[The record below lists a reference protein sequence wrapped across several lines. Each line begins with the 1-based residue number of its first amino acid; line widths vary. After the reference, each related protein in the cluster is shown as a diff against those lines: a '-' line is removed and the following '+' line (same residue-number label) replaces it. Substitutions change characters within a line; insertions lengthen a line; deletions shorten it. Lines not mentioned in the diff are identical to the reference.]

1 MIRAINI
8 EKVESGMLLG
18 QTVCDDNNRKLMLK
32 DKELTD
38 FSIEKL
44 KELGFNFLYI
54 ENEIGE
60 EFQNEDVISDEL
72 KKKMSDDLKRLDITS
87 TIENAKNIVETVCDN
102 YHNIFDTIDIRNS
115 NDYLF
120 KHSIMVAE
128 FSIAIG
134 IKLNLNQREL
144 VNLATSAL
152 LHDIGKL
159 CINKE
164 LLDKIKL
171 SDKELMYQEKL
182 HPIYAYSLLSKVPE
196 ITATTKTAILFHH
209 RNEDGTG
216 FPENIKVPDH
226 IFYKILHV
234 ADTYDNLISSK
245 NGMNPS
251 DALEYL
257 YANSETLF
265 NVDVVNAFKSC
276 IPIYPRGIEVK
287 LSNGL
292 DGVVIDNTGDKSRPK
307 IKVLIKGTNV
317 VFDLRKNLDITIK
330 YVKTNHEDI
339 EKRY

>member
-8 EKVESGMLLG
+8 EKVEPGMFLG
-18 QTVCDDNNRKLMLK
+18 QTICDENGRKLVLK
-32 DKELTD
+32 DKELTE

-72 KKKMSDDLKRLDITS
+72 KRKMSDDLKRLDITS
-87 TIENAKNIVETVCDN
+87 TIENAKSIVETICNN

-134 IKLNLNQREL
+134 MKLNLKQQEL
-144 VNLATSAL
+144 VNLTISAL

-164 LLDKIKL
+164 MLDKIKIN
-171 SDKELMYQEKL
+171 DKELMYQEKF
-182 HPIYAYSLLSKVPE
+182 HPFYAYSLLSKMPE
-196 ITATTKTAILFHH
+196 ISATTKSAILFHH
-209 RNEDGTG
+209 KNENGTG

-234 ADTYDNLISSK
+234 ADAYDNLISSK

-251 DALEYL
+251 DVLEYL
-257 YANSETLF
+257 YANSGTLF

-292 DGVVIDNTGDKSRPK
+292 DGVVIDNTNDKSRPK
-307 IKVLIKGTNV
+307 VKVLIKGTNV
-317 VFDLRKNLDITIK
+317 VFDLRKYLDVTITNIK
-330 YVKTNHEDI
+330 LNDNIK
-339 EKRY
+339 KR

>member
-8 EKVESGMLLG
+8 EKVEPGMFLG
-18 QTVCDDNNRKLMLK
+18 QTICDENGRKLVLK
-32 DKELTD
+32 DKELTE

-44 KELGFNFLYI
+44 KELGFNFIYV
-54 ENEIGE
+54 EDKIGE
-60 EFQNEDVISDEL
+60 EFQNKDVFSDEL
-72 KKKMSDDLKRLDITS
+72 KRKMSDDLKRLDITS
-87 TIENAKNIVETVCDN
+87 TIENAKNIVETICNN
-102 YHNIFDTIDIRNS
+102 YHNIFDTIDIRNN

-134 IKLNLNQREL
+134 MKLNLKRQEL
-144 VNLATSAL
+144 VNLTISAL

-164 LLDKIKL
+164 MLDKIKIN
-171 SDKELMYQEKL
+171 DKELMYQEKF
-182 HPIYAYSLLSKVPE
+182 HPFYAYSLLSKMPE
-196 ITATTKTAILFHH
+196 ISATTKSAILFHH
-209 RNEDGTG
+209 KNENGTG

-234 ADTYDNLISSK
+234 ADAYDNLISSK

-257 YANSETLF
+257 YANSGTLF

-292 DGVVIDNTGDKSRPK
+292 DGVVIDNTNDKSRPK
-307 IKVLIKGTNV
+307 VKVLIKGTNV
-317 VFDLRKNLDITIK
+317 VFDLRKYLDVTITDIK
-330 YVKTNHEDI
+330 LNDNI
-339 EKRY
+339 KRR

>member
-8 EKVESGMLLG
+8 EKVESGMFLG
-18 QTVCDDNNRKLMLK
+18 QTICDENGRKLVLK
-32 DKELTD
+32 DKELTE

-44 KELGFNFLYI
+44 KELGFNFIYV
-54 ENEIGE
+54 EDKIGE
-60 EFQNEDVISDEL
+60 EFQNKDVVSDEL
-72 KKKMSDDLKRLDITS
+72 KRKMSDDLKRLDITS
-87 TIENAKNIVETVCDN
+87 TIENAKSIVETICNN
-102 YHNIFDTIDIRNS
+102 YHNIFDTIDIRNN

-134 IKLNLNQREL
+134 MKLNLKQQEL
-144 VNLATSAL
+144 VNLTISAL

-164 LLDKIKL
+164 MLDKIKIN
-171 SDKELMYQEKL
+171 DKELMYQEKF
-182 HPIYAYSLLSKVPE
+182 HPFYAYSLLSKMPE
-196 ITATTKTAILFHH
+196 ISATTKSAILFHH
-209 RNEDGTG
+209 KNENGTG

-234 ADTYDNLISSK
+234 ADAYDNLISSR

-257 YANSETLF
+257 YANSGTLF

-292 DGVVIDNTGDKSRPK
+292 DGVVIDNTNDKSRPK
-307 IKVLIKGTNV
+307 VKVLIKGTNV
-317 VFDLRKNLDITIK
+317 VFDLRKYLDVTITDIK
-330 YVKTNHEDI
+330 LNDNI
-339 EKRY
+339 KRR

>member
-8 EKVESGMLLG
+8 EKVESGMFLG
-18 QTVCDDNNRKLMLK
+18 QTICDENGRKLVLK
-32 DKELTD
+32 DKELTE

-44 KELGFNFLYI
+44 KELGFNFIYV
-54 ENEIGE
+54 EDKIGE
-60 EFQNEDVISDEL
+60 EFQNKDVVSDEL
-72 KKKMSDDLKRLDITS
+72 KRKMSDDLKRLDITS
-87 TIENAKNIVETVCDN
+87 TIENAKSIVETICNN
-102 YHNIFDTIDIRNS
+102 YNNIFDTIDIRNN

-134 IKLNLNQREL
+134 MKLNLKQQEL
-144 VNLATSAL
+144 VNLTISAL

-164 LLDKIKL
+164 MLDKIKIN
-171 SDKELMYQEKL
+171 DKELMYQEKF
-182 HPIYAYSLLSKVPE
+182 HPFYAYSLLSKMPE
-196 ITATTKTAILFHH
+196 ISATTKSAILFHH
-209 RNEDGTG
+209 KNENGTG

-234 ADTYDNLISSK
+234 ADAYDNLISSK

-257 YANSETLF
+257 YANSGTLF

-292 DGVVIDNTGDKSRPK
+292 DGVVIDNTNDKSRPK
-307 IKVLIKGTNV
+307 VKVLIKGTNV
-317 VFDLRKNLDITIK
+317 VFDLRKYLDVTITDIK
-330 YVKTNHEDI
+330 LNDNI
-339 EKRY
+339 KRR

>member
-8 EKVESGMLLG
+8 EKVESGMFLG
-18 QTVCDDNNRKLMLK
+18 QTICDENGRKLVLK
-32 DKELTD
+32 DKELTE

-44 KELGFNFLYI
+44 KELGFNFIYI
-54 ENEIGE
+54 EDKIGE
-60 EFQNEDVISDEL
+60 EFQNKDVFSDEL
-72 KKKMSDDLKRLDITS
+72 KRKMSDDLKRLDITS
-87 TIENAKNIVETVCDN
+87 TIENAKSIVETICDN
-102 YHNIFDTIDIRNS
+102 YHNIFDTIDIRNN

-134 IKLNLNQREL
+134 MKLNLKQQEL
-144 VNLATSAL
+144 VNLTISAL

-164 LLDKIKL
+164 MLDKIKIN
-171 SDKELMYQEKL
+171 DKELMYQEKF
-182 HPIYAYSLLSKVPE
+182 HPFYAYSLLSKMPE
-196 ITATTKTAILFHH
+196 ISATTKSSILFHH
-209 RNEDGTG
+209 KNENGTG

-234 ADTYDNLISSK
+234 ADAYDNLISSK

-257 YANSETLF
+257 YANSGTLF

-292 DGVVIDNTGDKSRPK
+292 DGVVIDNTNDKSRPK
-307 IKVLIKGTNV
+307 VKVLIKGTNV
-317 VFDLRKNLDITIK
+317 VFDLRKYLDVTITDIK
-330 YVKTNHEDI
+330 LNDNI
-339 EKRY
+339 KRR

>member
-1 MIRAINI
+1 MIKAVNI
-8 EKVESGMLLG
+8 EKVEPGMFLG
-18 QTVCDDNNRKLMLK
+18 QTICDENGRKLVLK
-32 DKELTD
+32 DKELTE

-44 KELGFNFLYI
+44 KELGFNFIYV
-54 ENEIGE
+54 EDKIGE
-60 EFQNEDVISDEL
+60 EFQNKDVVSDEL
-72 KKKMSDDLKRLDITS
+72 KRKMSDDLKRLDITS
-87 TIENAKNIVETVCDN
+87 TIENAKSIVETVCDN

-134 IKLNLNQREL
+134 MKLNLKQQEL
-144 VNLATSAL
+144 VNLAISAL

-164 LLDKIKL
+164 MLDKIKIN
-171 SDKELMYQEKL
+171 DKELMYQEKF
-182 HPIYAYSLLSKVPE
+182 HPFYAYSLLSKMPE
-196 ITATTKTAILFHH
+196 ISATTKSAILFHH
-209 RNEDGTG
+209 KNENGTG

-234 ADTYDNLISSK
+234 ADAYDNLISSK

-257 YANSETLF
+257 YANSGTLF

-307 IKVLIKGTNV
+307 VKVLLKGTNV
-317 VFDLRKNLDITIK
+317 IFDLRKYLDVTITDIK
-330 YVKTNHEDI
+330 LNDNI
-339 EKRY
+339 KRR

>member
-1 MIRAINI
+1 
-8 EKVESGMLLG
+8 
-18 QTVCDDNNRKLMLK
+18 
-32 DKELTD
+32 
-38 FSIEKL
+38 
-44 KELGFNFLYI
+44 
-54 ENEIGE
+54 
-60 EFQNEDVISDEL
+60 
-72 KKKMSDDLKRLDITS
+72 
-87 TIENAKNIVETVCDN
+87 
-102 YHNIFDTIDIRNS
+102 
-115 NDYLF
+115 
-120 KHSIMVAE
+120 
-128 FSIAIG
+128 
-134 IKLNLNQREL
+134 
-144 VNLATSAL
+144 
-152 LHDIGKL
+152 
-159 CINKE
+159 
-164 LLDKIKL
+164 
-171 SDKELMYQEKL
+171 MYQEKL

-317 VFDLRKNLDITIK
+317 VFDLRKYLDVTITDIK
-330 YVKTNHEDI
+330 LNDNI
-339 EKRY
+339 KRR

>member
-1 MIRAINI
+1 MIKAVNI
-8 EKVESGMLLG
+8 EKVEPGMFLG
-18 QTVCDDNNRKLMLK
+18 QTICDENGRKLVLK
-32 DKELTD
+32 DKELTE

-44 KELGFNFLYI
+44 KELGFNFIYV
-54 ENEIGE
+54 EDKIGE
-60 EFQNEDVISDEL
+60 EFQNKDVVSDEL
-72 KKKMSDDLKRLDITS
+72 KRKMSDDLKRLDITS
-87 TIENAKNIVETVCDN
+87 TIENAKSIVETVCDN

-134 IKLNLNQREL
+134 MKLNLKQQEL
-144 VNLATSAL
+144 VNLAISAL

-164 LLDKIKL
+164 MLDKIKIN
-171 SDKELMYQEKL
+171 DKELMYQEKF
-182 HPIYAYSLLSKVPE
+182 HPFYAYSLLSKMPE
-196 ITATTKTAILFHH
+196 ISATTKSAILFHH
-209 RNEDGTG
+209 KNENGTG

-234 ADTYDNLISSK
+234 ADAYDNLISSK

-257 YANSETLF
+257 YANSGTLF

-292 DGVVIDNTGDKSRPK
+292 DGVVIDNTNDKSRPK
-307 IKVLIKGTNV
+307 VKVLLKGTNV
-317 VFDLRKNLDITIK
+317 VFDLRKYLDVTITDIK
-330 YVKTNHEDI
+330 LNDNI
-339 EKRY
+339 KRR

>member
-8 EKVESGMLLG
+8 EKVEPRMFLG
-18 QTVCDDNNRKLMLK
+18 QTICDENGRKLVLK
-32 DKELTD
+32 DKELTE

-44 KELGFNFLYI
+44 KELGFNFIYV
-54 ENEIGE
+54 EDKIGE
-60 EFQNEDVISDEL
+60 EFQNKDVVSDEL
-72 KKKMSDDLKRLDITS
+72 KRKMSDDLKRLDITS
-87 TIENAKNIVETVCDN
+87 TIENAKSIVETICNN
-102 YHNIFDTIDIRNS
+102 YHNIFDTIDIRNN

-134 IKLNLNQREL
+134 MKLNLKQQEL
-144 VNLATSAL
+144 VNLTISAL

-164 LLDKIKL
+164 MLDKIKIN
-171 SDKELMYQEKL
+171 DKELMYQEKF
-182 HPIYAYSLLSKVPE
+182 HPFYAYSLLSKMPE
-196 ITATTKTAILFHH
+196 ISATTKSAILFHH
-209 RNEDGTG
+209 KNENGTG

-234 ADTYDNLISSK
+234 ADAYDNLISSK

-257 YANSETLF
+257 YANSGTLF

-292 DGVVIDNTGDKSRPK
+292 DGVVIDNTNDKSRPK
-307 IKVLIKGTNV
+307 VKVLIKGTNV
-317 VFDLRKNLDITIK
+317 VFDLRKYLDVTITDIK
-330 YVKTNHEDI
+330 LNDNI
-339 EKRY
+339 KRR

>member
-8 EKVESGMLLG
+8 EKVEPGMFLG
-18 QTVCDDNNRKLMLK
+18 QTICDENGRKLVLK
-32 DKELTD
+32 DKELTE

-72 KKKMSDDLKRLDITS
+72 KRKMSDDLKRLDITS
-87 TIENAKNIVETVCDN
+87 TIENAKSIVETICNN

-134 IKLNLNQREL
+134 MKLNLKQQEL
-144 VNLATSAL
+144 VNLTISAL

-164 LLDKIKL
+164 MLDKIKIN
-171 SDKELMYQEKL
+171 DKELMYQEKF
-182 HPIYAYSLLSKVPE
+182 HPFYAYSLLSKMPE
-196 ITATTKTAILFHH
+196 ISATTKSAILFHH
-209 RNEDGTG
+209 KNENGTG

-234 ADTYDNLISSK
+234 ADAYDNLISSK

-257 YANSETLF
+257 YANSGTLF

-292 DGVVIDNTGDKSRPK
+292 DGVVIDNTNDKSRPK
-307 IKVLIKGTNV
+307 VKVLIKGTNV
-317 VFDLRKNLDITIK
+317 VFDLRKYLDVTITNIK
-330 YVKTNHEDI
+330 LNDNIK
-339 EKRY
+339 KR

>member
-8 EKVESGMLLG
+8 EKVEPGMFLG
-18 QTVCDDNNRKLMLK
+18 QTICDENGRKLVLK
-32 DKELTD
+32 DKELTE

-44 KELGFNFLYI
+44 KELGFNFIYV
-54 ENEIGE
+54 EDKIGE
-60 EFQNEDVISDEL
+60 EFQNKDVFSDEL
-72 KKKMSDDLKRLDITS
+72 KRKMSDDLKRLDITS
-87 TIENAKNIVETVCDN
+87 TIENAKNIVETICNN
-102 YHNIFDTIDIRNS
+102 YHNIFDTIDIRNN

-134 IKLNLNQREL
+134 MKLNLKQQEL
-144 VNLATSAL
+144 VNLTISAL

-164 LLDKIKL
+164 MLDKIKIN
-171 SDKELMYQEKL
+171 DKELMYQEKF
-182 HPIYAYSLLSKVPE
+182 HPFYAYSLLSKMPE
-196 ITATTKTAILFHH
+196 ISATTKSAILFHH
-209 RNEDGTG
+209 KNENGTG

-234 ADTYDNLISSK
+234 ADAYDNLISSK

-257 YANSETLF
+257 YANSGTLF

-292 DGVVIDNTGDKSRPK
+292 DGVVIDNTNDKSRPK
-307 IKVLIKGTNV
+307 VKVLIKGTNV
-317 VFDLRKNLDITIK
+317 VFDLRKYLDVTITDIK
-330 YVKTNHEDI
+330 LNDNI
-339 EKRY
+339 KRR

>member
-1 MIRAINI
+1 MIKAVNI
-8 EKVESGMLLG
+8 EKVEPGMFLG
-18 QTVCDDNNRKLMLK
+18 QTICDENGRKLVLK
-32 DKELTD
+32 DKELTE

-44 KELGFNFLYI
+44 KELGFNFIYV
-54 ENEIGE
+54 EDKIGE
-60 EFQNEDVISDEL
+60 EFQNKDVVSDEL
-72 KKKMSDDLKRLDITS
+72 KRKMSDDLKRLDITS
-87 TIENAKNIVETVCDN
+87 TIENAKSIVETVCDN

-134 IKLNLNQREL
+134 MKLNLKQQEL
-144 VNLATSAL
+144 VNLAISAL

-164 LLDKIKL
+164 MLDKIKIN
-171 SDKELMYQEKL
+171 DKELMYQEKF
-182 HPIYAYSLLSKVPE
+182 HPFYAYSLLSKMPE
-196 ITATTKTAILFHH
+196 ISATTKSAILFHH
-209 RNEDGTG
+209 KNENGTG

-234 ADTYDNLISSK
+234 ADAYDNLISSK

-257 YANSETLF
+257 YANSGTLF

-307 IKVLIKGTNV
+307 VKVLLKGTNV
-317 VFDLRKNLDITIK
+317 VFDLRKYLDVTITDIK
-330 YVKTNHEDI
+330 LNDNI
-339 EKRY
+339 KRR

>member
-8 EKVESGMLLG
+8 EKVESGMFLG
-18 QTVCDDNNRKLMLK
+18 QTICDENGRKLVLK
-32 DKELTD
+32 DKELTE

-44 KELGFNFLYI
+44 KELGFNFIYV
-54 ENEIGE
+54 EDKIGE
-60 EFQNEDVISDEL
+60 EFQNKDVVSDEL
-72 KKKMSDDLKRLDITS
+72 KRKMSDDLKRLDITS
-87 TIENAKNIVETVCDN
+87 TIENAKSIVETICNN
-102 YHNIFDTIDIRNS
+102 YHNIFDTIDIRNN

-134 IKLNLNQREL
+134 MKLNLKQQEL
-144 VNLATSAL
+144 VNLTISAL

-164 LLDKIKL
+164 MLDKIKIN
-171 SDKELMYQEKL
+171 DKELMYQEKF
-182 HPIYAYSLLSKVPE
+182 HPFYAYSLLSKMPE
-196 ITATTKTAILFHH
+196 ISATTKSAILFHH
-209 RNEDGTG
+209 KNENGTG

-234 ADTYDNLISSK
+234 ADAYDNLISSK

-257 YANSETLF
+257 YANSGTLF

-292 DGVVIDNTGDKSRPK
+292 DGVVIDNTNDKSRPK
-307 IKVLIKGTNV
+307 VKVLIKGTNV
-317 VFDLRKNLDITIK
+317 VFDLRKYLDVTITDIK
-330 YVKTNHEDI
+330 LNDNI
-339 EKRY
+339 KRR

>member
-87 TIENAKNIVETVCDN
+87 TIENAKSIVETVCDN

-164 LLDKIKL
+164 MLDKIKN
-171 SDKELMYQEKL
+171 K
-182 HPIYAYSLLSKVPE
+182 
-196 ITATTKTAILFHH
+196 
-209 RNEDGTG
+209 
-216 FPENIKVPDH
+216 
-226 IFYKILHV
+226 
-234 ADTYDNLISSK
+234 
-245 NGMNPS
+245 
-251 DALEYL
+251 
-257 YANSETLF
+257 
-265 NVDVVNAFKSC
+265 
-276 IPIYPRGIEVK
+276 
-287 LSNGL
+287 
-292 DGVVIDNTGDKSRPK
+292 
-307 IKVLIKGTNV
+307 
-317 VFDLRKNLDITIK
+317 
-330 YVKTNHEDI
+330 
-339 EKRY
+339 